1 MSKIDPTRLER
12 DSLVKTLGIRILEAT
27 PQKVVA
33 RWK

>member
-1 MSKIDPTRLER
+1 MSKIDPTQLER

-27 PQKVVA
+27 PKKWWP